1 VSACALGDL
10 MTVVA
15 ARLRGLDCSETVRL
29 AYQWILGCE
38 PDSEG
43 QRYVAEK
50 LRLGHVTV
58 MTVVAKCM
66 LRS

>member
-1 VSACALGDL
+1 

-38 PDSEG
+38 PDSEE

-58 MTVVAKCM
+58 MTVVAKWM